1 MYLMTFIYIFGY
13 LTLSPGGIKTAK
25 TGMRHFSDFYWG
37 FIQANQIMAIAN
49 LKLYISE
56 NANEQAQNQYIC
68 GQPLI

>member
-1 MYLMTFIYIFGY
+1 MTFIYTFGY

-25 TGMRHFSDFYWG
+25 TGMRHFSDFYCA

-49 LKLYISE
+49 LMLNIAE
-56 NANEQAQNQYIC
+56 NSNEQAQNQYIC

>member
-1 MYLMTFIYIFGY
+1 MTFIYTFGY
-13 LTLSPGGIKTAK
+13 LTLSPGGIKTAN

-37 FIQANQIMAIAN
+37 FIQENKIMAMAN
-49 LKLYISE
+49 LMLNIAE